1 MLHISSEGL
10 IHRDLAARNVLLG
23 SSLEPKISGNAHNL
37 LLEITSNHIDFG
49 MSRAVE
55 SAEMGGKTESG
66 VGPLKWMVRKISKK
80 FSKKS

>member
-1 MLHISSEGL
+1 
-10 IHRDLAARNVLLG
+10 
-23 SSLEPKISGNAHNL
+23 
-37 LLEITSNHIDFG
+37 